1 MSSLALSIVG
11 AVLTFLGG
19 TAVAGANFYIQLR
32 TLNRDPAALTHTYS
46 LRQILNVVYLAGV
59 FLLGRAMS
67 WELFPLLLG
76 AALGLTIPAFFFAA
90 RLVKLNDALHAKTAA
105 EQKKGDEDD
114 GGAL

>member
-1 MSSLALSIVG
+1 MG
-11 AVLTFLGG
+11 R
-19 TAVAGANFYIQLR
+19 FYISGLMM
-32 TLNRDPAALTHTYS
+32 
-46 LRQILNVVYLAGV
+46 IIVFGMAGV

-90 RLVKLNDALHAKTAA
+90 RLVKLNDALHTKTPA

>member
-1 MSSLALSIVG
+1 
-11 AVLTFLGG
+11 
-19 TAVAGANFYIQLR
+19 
-32 TLNRDPAALTHTYS
+32 
-46 LRQILNVVYLAGV
+46 
-59 FLLGRAMS
+59 MS